1 MILAIDCGNTN
12 TVFALYTTNK
22 QIKQLTSWRINNDSK
37 RTADLYYPWLLKMF
51 EVSKFDIKSVTG
63 VSVASVVP
71 ETLLNIKSLIKKY
84 LNVKTLIVNEN
95 ILKLGIKVNI
105 ENSNEA
111 GADRLVNSYAAEK
124 LKISPAIIIDFGT
137 ATTFDIVGKN
147 GSYNGGI
154 IAPGVNLS
162 LEALYLATANLP
174 KVSLRTLVDKN
185 SSIIGKNTISAMES
199 GIFWGYVSMI
209 EGLIEKIKSV
219 NKFSNYKVVATGGLS
234 NLFKNSVKS
243 IDVIVEDL
251 TLIGLVKL
259 YLNNNKKINY
269 LKEKHVLG

>member
-12 TVFALYTTNK
+12 TVFALYTVNN
-22 QIKQLTSWRINNDSK
+22 QVNQLTSWRINNDSK

-51 EVSKFDIKSVTG
+51 EMSKFDITSVTG
-63 VSVASVVP
+63 ISIASVVP
-71 ETLLNIKSLIKKY
+71 ETLVNIKSLIKKY
-84 LNVKTLIVNEN
+84 FNVNTLIVNEN
-95 ILKLGIKVNI
+95 ILDLGLKVNI
-105 ENSNEA
+105 DNPKEA

-124 LKISPAIIIDFGT
+124 LKITPAIIIDFGT
-137 ATTFDIVGKN
+137 ATTFDIVGKD

-174 KVSLRTLVDKN
+174 KISIKPLIDKD
-185 SSIIGKNTISAMES
+185 STIIGKNTISAMES
-199 GIFWGYVSMI
+199 GIFWGYLSMI
-209 EGLIEKIKSV
+209 EGLIKKIKSV

-234 NLFKNSVKS
+234 NLFKKSLNS
-243 IDVIVEDL
+243 IDVIVDDL

-259 YLNNNKKINY
+259 YLNNKN
-269 LKEKHVLG
+269 

>member
-12 TVFALYTTNK
+12 TVFALYTVNN
-22 QIKQLTSWRINNDSK
+22 QINQLASWRINNDSK

-51 EVSKFDIKSVTG
+51 EISKFNITCVTG
-63 VSVASVVP
+63 ISVASVVP
-71 ETLLNIKSLIKKY
+71 ETLVNIKSLIKKY
-84 LNVKTLIVNEN
+84 FNVKTLVVNEN
-95 ILKLGIKVNI
+95 ILDLGMKVNI
-105 ENSNEA
+105 DNPKEA
-111 GADRLVNSYAAEK
+111 GADRLVNAYAAEK

-137 ATTFDIVGKN
+137 ATTFDIVSKD

-174 KVSLRTLVDKN
+174 KISRKPLIDLDPA
-185 SSIIGKNTISAMES
+185 IIGKNTINAMES

-219 NKFSNYKVVATGGLS
+219 NKFSDYKVIATGGLS
-234 NLFKNSVKS
+234 NLFKNSLKS
-243 IDVIVEDL
+243 IDVIIDDL

-259 YLNNNKKINY
+259 YLNNKN
-269 LKEKHVLG
+269 

>member
-12 TVFALYTTNK
+12 TVFALYTVNN
-22 QIKQLTSWRINNDSK
+22 QINQLASWRINNDSK

-51 EVSKFDIKSVTG
+51 EISKFNITCVTG
-63 VSVASVVP
+63 ISVASVVP
-71 ETLLNIKSLIKKY
+71 ETLVNIKSLIKKY
-84 LNVKTLIVNEN
+84 FNVKTLVVNEN
-95 ILKLGIKVNI
+95 ILDLGVKVNI
-105 ENSNEA
+105 DNPKEA
-111 GADRLVNSYAAEK
+111 GADRLVNAYAAEK

-137 ATTFDIVGKN
+137 ATTFDIVGKD

-174 KVSLRTLVDKN
+174 KISLKPLIDLDPT
-185 SSIIGKNTISAMES
+185 IIGKNTINAMES

-219 NKFSNYKVVATGGLS
+219 NKFSDYKVIATGGLS
-234 NLFKNSVKS
+234 NLFKNSLKS
-243 IDVIVEDL
+243 IDVIVDDL

-259 YLNNNKKINY
+259 YLNNKN
-269 LKEKHVLG
+269 

>member
-12 TVFALYTTNK
+12 TVFALYTVNN
-22 QIKQLTSWRINNDSK
+22 QINQLASWRINNDSK

-51 EVSKFDIKSVTG
+51 EISKFNITCVTG
-63 VSVASVVP
+63 ISVASVVP
-71 ETLLNIKSLIKKY
+71 ETLVNIKSLIKKY
-84 LNVKTLIVNEN
+84 FNVKTLVVNEN
-95 ILKLGIKVNI
+95 ILDLGVKVNI
-105 ENSNEA
+105 DNPKEA
-111 GADRLVNSYAAEK
+111 GADRLVNAYAAEK

-137 ATTFDIVGKN
+137 ATTFDIVGN
-147 GSYNGGI
+147 DGSYNGGI

-174 KVSLRTLVDKN
+174 KISLKPLIDLEST
-185 SSIIGKNTISAMES
+185 IIGKNTINAMES

-219 NKFSNYKVVATGGLS
+219 NKFSDYKVIATGGLS
-234 NLFKNSVKS
+234 NLFKNSLKS
-243 IDVIVEDL
+243 IDVIIDDL

-259 YLNNNKKINY
+259 YLNNKN
-269 LKEKHVLG
+269 

>member
-12 TVFALYTTNK
+12 TVFALYTVNNP
-22 QIKQLTSWRINNDSK
+22 INQLTSWRINNDPK

-51 EVSKFDIKSVTG
+51 EMSKFDTTSVTG
-63 VSVASVVP
+63 ISIASVVP
-71 ETLLNIKSLIKKY
+71 ETLVNIKSLIKKY
-84 LNVKTLIVNEN
+84 FSVNTLIVNEN
-95 ILKLGIKVNI
+95 ILDLGIKVNI
-105 ENSNEA
+105 DNPKEA

-137 ATTFDIVGKN
+137 ATTFDIVGKD

-162 LEALYLATANLP
+162 LESLYLATANLP
-174 KVSLRTLVDKN
+174 KISVKPLIDKN
-185 SSIIGKNTISAMES
+185 STIIGKNTISAMES

-209 EGLIEKIKSV
+209 EGLIEKIRSV
-219 NKFSNYKVVATGGLS
+219 DKFSDYKVVATGGLS
-234 NLFKNSVKS
+234 NLFKESLKS

-259 YLNNNKKINY
+259 YLNNK
-269 LKEKHVLG
+269 

>member
-12 TVFALYTTNK
+12 TVFALYTSNK
-22 QIKQLTSWRINNDSK
+22 KVKQLTSWRINNDPK
-37 RTADLYYPWLLKMF
+37 RTADSYYPWLLKMF
-51 EVSKFDIKSVTG
+51 KISNFDIKSITG
-63 VSVASVVP
+63 VSIASVVP
-71 ETLLNIKSLIKKY
+71 ETLLNIKSLTKKY
-84 LNVKTLIVNEN
+84 LNIKPLIVNEN
-95 ILKLGIKVNI
+95 ILDLGIKVNI
-105 ENSNEA
+105 DNPQEA

-137 ATTFDIVGKN
+137 ATTFDIVGKD

-174 KVSLRTLVDKN
+174 KVSLRPLKDKN
-185 SSIIGKNTISAMES
+185 SSIVGKNTVSAMES

-209 EGLIEKIKSV
+209 EGLIEKIKLVKKYSD
-219 NKFSNYKVVATGGLS
+219 YKVVATGGLS
-234 NLFKNSVKS
+234 NIFNKS
-243 IDVIVEDL
+243 LKGIDLIVDDL

-259 YLNNNKKINY
+259 YLYNKN
-269 LKEKHVLG
+269 

>member
-12 TVFALYTTNK
+12 TVFALYTVNN
-22 QIKQLTSWRINNDSK
+22 QINQLASWRINNDSK

-51 EVSKFDIKSVTG
+51 EISKFNITCVTG
-63 VSVASVVP
+63 ISVASVVP
-71 ETLLNIKSLIKKY
+71 ETLVNIKSLIKKY
-84 LNVKTLIVNEN
+84 FNVKTLVVNEN
-95 ILKLGIKVNI
+95 ILDLGVKVNI
-105 ENSNEA
+105 DNPKEA
-111 GADRLVNSYAAEK
+111 GADRLVNAYAAEK

-137 ATTFDIVGKN
+137 ATTFDIVGKD

-174 KVSLRTLVDKN
+174 KISLKPLIDLDPT
-185 SSIIGKNTISAMES
+185 IIGKNTINAMES

-219 NKFSNYKVVATGGLS
+219 NKFSDYKVIATGGLS
-234 NLFKNSVKS
+234 NLFKNSLKS
-243 IDVIVEDL
+243 IDVIIDDL

-259 YLNNNKKINY
+259 YLNNKN
-269 LKEKHVLG
+269 

>member
-12 TVFALYTTNK
+12 TVFALYTVNN
-22 QIKQLTSWRINNDSK
+22 QINQLASWRINNDSK

-51 EVSKFDIKSVTG
+51 EISKFNITCVTG
-63 VSVASVVP
+63 ISVASVVP
-71 ETLLNIKSLIKKY
+71 ETLVNIKSLIKKY
-84 LNVKTLIVNEN
+84 FNVKTLVVNEN
-95 ILKLGIKVNI
+95 ILDLGVKVSIDNPK
-105 ENSNEA
+105 EA
-111 GADRLVNSYAAEK
+111 GADRLVNAYAAEK
-124 LKISPAIIIDFGT
+124 LKFSPAIIIDFGT
-137 ATTFDIVGKN
+137 ATTFDIVGKD

-174 KVSLRTLVDKN
+174 KISLKPLIELDLT
-185 SSIIGKNTISAMES
+185 IIGKNTINAMES

-219 NKFSNYKVVATGGLS
+219 NKFSDYKVIATGGLS
-234 NLFKNSVKS
+234 NLFKNSLKS
-243 IDVIVEDL
+243 IDVIVDDL

-259 YLNNNKKINY
+259 YLNNKN
-269 LKEKHVLG
+269 